1 MIGSKV
7 SFLQF
12 PLNGR
17 IPVITKYI
25 LLWQQNSTN
34 AAIAA
39 T

>member
-1 MIGSKV
+1 MGSKV

-12 PLNGR
+12 LLNGR

-34 AAIAA
+34 AAIAV